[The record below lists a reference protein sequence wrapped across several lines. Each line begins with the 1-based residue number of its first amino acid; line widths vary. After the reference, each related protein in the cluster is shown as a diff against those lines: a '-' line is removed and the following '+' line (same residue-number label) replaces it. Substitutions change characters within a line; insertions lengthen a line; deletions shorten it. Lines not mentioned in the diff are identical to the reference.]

1 MTFFK
6 DYKKNEHNDS
16 YYKAQFNLTN
26 LPTYIANS
34 IRRSFS
40 SINPIVTFDD
50 NYEEEE
56 SNRSINI
63 KKNTSALHDQ
73 FLSHRL
79 SLIPINM
86 ELKDYINIKTLF
98 NKETGVREFNFADEN
113 RLIFTI
119 NIINNQYSS
128 ESRDKDG
135 LISITSKDFIIT
147 SENGSEIDS
156 SLIFLKDIFTNDH
169 ILIDKLKF
177 NINDPEAGEELNIE
191 CFPTIGTGKINAR
204 YDPTGTV
211 TFQNKIDESRLEST
225 FNDKVRYLNRERQT
239 KGLDELNTQEIA
251 GLQKSFNLLDKE
263 RVYTVDSYG
272 NSNNYELS
280 VESIGFMSPDSIIY
294 NSLCSLI
301 LLIKD
306 ISNSINIS
314 INNSCL
320 DFTTNS
326 KITISEL
333 DHTNVNSGVNINI
346 KNENHTIGNML
357 SMLMRDLYTS
367 GGSKLE
373 LDVLKYVGYK
383 MQHPAI
389 EEIDIIIIPNENDTN
404 QIIKYIIKLI
414 SGSIHDINIS
424 SQIEELK
431 KKDKIYLN
439 NLLSILL
446 FIKTINICNSIL
458 DQIRNEFI
466 EASGFST
473 TYENAGYLIED
484 SEEYFTK
491 NTDIIGEL
499 TDVQKSY
506 DFSKISKPFNVIS
519 EQ

>member
-135 LISITSKDFIIT
+135 LISITSKYFIIT

-239 KGLDELNTQEIA
+239 KGLDESNTQEI
-251 GLQKSFNLLDKE
+251 GDYKNPL
-263 RVYTVDSYG
+263 
-272 NSNNYELS
+272 
-280 VESIGFMSPDSIIY
+280 IY
-294 NSLCSLI
+294 
-301 LLIKD
+301 
-306 ISNSINIS
+306 
-314 INNSCL
+314 
-320 DFTTNS
+320 
-326 KITISEL
+326 
-333 DHTNVNSGVNINI
+333 
-346 KNENHTIGNML
+346 
-357 SMLMRDLYTS
+357 
-367 GGSKLE
+367 
-373 LDVLKYVGYK
+373 
-383 MQHPAI
+383 
-389 EEIDIIIIPNENDTN
+389 
-404 QIIKYIIKLI
+404 
-414 SGSIHDINIS
+414 
-424 SQIEELK
+424 
-431 KKDKIYLN
+431 
-439 NLLSILL
+439 
-446 FIKTINICNSIL
+446 
-458 DQIRNEFI
+458 
-466 EASGFST
+466 
-473 TYENAGYLIED
+473 
-484 SEEYFTK
+484 
-491 NTDIIGEL
+491 
-499 TDVQKSY
+499 
-506 DFSKISKPFNVIS
+506 
-519 EQ
+519 